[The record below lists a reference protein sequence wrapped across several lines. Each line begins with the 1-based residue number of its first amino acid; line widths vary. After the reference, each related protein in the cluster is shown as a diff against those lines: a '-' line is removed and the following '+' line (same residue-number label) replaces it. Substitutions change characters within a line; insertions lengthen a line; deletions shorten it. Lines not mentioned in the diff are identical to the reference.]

1 MQELRDVKKEAAEIS
16 QIKGQEMLLNS
27 TMKDKL
33 MEDPRFRRIVENK
46 RKEEQKDAI
55 QKI

>member
-1 MQELRDVKKEAAEIS
+1 MHNEIRDVKKEAAEIS

-33 MEDPRFRRIVENK
+33 MEDPRFRRIVENQ
-46 RKEEQKDAI
+46 RKAE
-55 QKI
+55 